1 MNSNQ
6 MKQAIGEAVKNAR
19 ESKGISRHKLAQNA
33 SQLSSK
39 ELRTTRVDAIEQGK
53 NYTIDTLATVLE
65 ALELKLIIK

>member
-1 MNSNQ
+1 MESKQ

-19 ESKGISRHKLAQNA
+19 ERKGISRHKLAQNA
-33 SQLSSK
+33 THLSGK

-53 NYTIDTLATVLE
+53 NYTIDTLTTVLE

>member
-19 ESKGISRHKLAQNA
+19 ESKGISRHKLAQNVA
-33 SQLSSK
+33 RISGK
-39 ELRTTRVDAIEQGK
+39 DFRIRGVDAIEQGN
-53 NYTIDTLATVLE
+53 NYMIDSLTTVLE